1 MKVRFIC
8 RINIV
13 LIKSIQLY
21 LPYKLKTY
29 TMKKVLLTVAVVALF
44 ASCKKDYTCTCTYI
58 DFDLNGNSSTE
69 TYVETYSSVTG
80 ANANLLQ
87 ATCEATTTNTNG
99 SSNSTPCVW
108 DKK

>member
-1 MKVRFIC
+1 MIIE
-8 RINIV
+8 IN
-13 LIKSIQLY
+13 SIALQT
-21 LPYKLKTY
+21 KNN
-29 TMKKVLLTVAVVALF
+29 TMKKVLLAVAVVALF
-44 ASCKKDYTCTCTYI
+44 ASCKKDYTCTCSYI
-58 DFDLNGNSSTE
+58 NIDLNGNSYTE

-99 SSNSTPCVW
+99 STNSTPCVW

>member
-1 MKVRFIC
+1 
-8 RINIV
+8 
-13 LIKSIQLY
+13 
-21 LPYKLKTY
+21 
-29 TMKKVLLTVAVVALF
+29 
-44 ASCKKDYTCTCTYI
+44 
-58 DFDLNGNSSTE
+58 LNGNSSTE